1 MYIERFGQTI
11 KNIVHHSP
19 YLFVPVGA
27 TFYCCHGSR
36 LPNEYLMLNPTP
48 TNGLRDIERKT
59 ASSMSSLHRTKR
71 RMRNFCSACLP

>member
-11 KNIVHHSP
+11 KNIVPHSL

-36 LPNEYLMLNPTP
+36 LPNEYLMLNSTDYYR
-48 TNGLRDIERKT
+48 LLDRYQDYMVRI
-59 ASSMSSLHRTKR
+59 
-71 RMRNFCSACLP
+71 

>member
-11 KNIVHHSP
+11 KNIVPHSL

-36 LPNEYLMLNPTP
+36 LPNEYLMLNSTDYKWPSGYRTE
-48 TNGLRDIERKT
+48 NGKFNVKF
-59 ASSMSSLHRTKR
+59 APHQ
-71 RMRNFCSACLP
+71 AAYA